1 MPLNSNDPVATQNAI
16 TQLGAAGSDKNI
28 DDITKQQISQG
39 LDQFYNGDYGKGKG
53 VFDYNDWGQRSSI
66 ISNLYDILQSADAGK
81 GVYGVRM
88 INQNQKNMVA
98 AMPGRAALLSSK
110 YGQGS
115 AGSGGTL
122 GGGTGANANGT
133 SPSGSKSL
141 GSFF

>member
-1 MPLNSNDPVATQNAI
+1 MPVNINDPTATQNAI

-28 DDITKQQISQG
+28 DDITKQQIAQG
-39 LDQFYNGDYGKGKG
+39 LDQFYNGDYGLGPGKY
-53 VFDYNDWGQRSSI
+53 DYNSWGQRGGI

-88 INQNQKNMVA
+88 INQNQKNMVT

-122 GGGTGANANGT
+122 GGGTGANAGAT
-133 SPSGSKSL
+133 PGGSKSL